1 MNRLVALAKLGDCSG
16 RTDSCRVQVSQTAI
30 VRLQVLDGTL
40 WAFFE
45 IAEVFLRKLPRRVAV
60 SNYVREG
67 RLEPDSLQEAS

>member
-1 MNRLVALAKLGDCSG
+1 MALAKLGDCCG
-16 RTDSCRVQVSQTAI
+16 RTDSRRVQVTQAAI

-45 IAEVFLRKLPRRVAV
+45 IAKVFLRKLSRRVTV

-67 RLEPDSLQEAS
+67 RLEPDSLQVAS